1 GKLNGLYWN
10 SIPNVDVQKS
20 VLFISPFAKL
30 RLFRNYICCYYFFFS
45 VSLADI
51 DECSASKPVCATNAT
66 GCQNTV
72 GSFSCSC
79 EAGFGG
85 RYCNDIDECK
95 SQVKPC
101 DVNADCQNTRGS
113 YVCSCKAGFN
123 RNGNTCTDINEC
135 SALGPVCDVHA
146 KCENIIGSYL
156 CSCKSG
162 FFGNGKTC
170 SDYDECSASVVAC
183 DPLASCQNTAGSF
196 LCLCQSGYTGDGRTC
211 IDVDEC
217 HSGSFSCH
225 AQGQCINVMG
235 SYDCRCLPGYTGDGQ
250 HACSDVDECQD
261 GSFSCHAQ
269 GQCVNSQGSYDC
281 TCLPGYTGDG
291 DTKCLDVDE
300 CQKGSYHCHEIAN
313 CVNVIGSYDCMC
325 KPGYEGDGKNMCSV
339 HGQSFVRAISL
350 CPNLLTVE
358 SYASGIIFS
367 NMQQKYSNDMNCNWT
382 ISSNAKLELAFIRFQ
397 TESGCDFVKV
407 FDGLTSST
415 LIGEYD
421 GDSLPASITT
431 SSHEL
436 SVTFTTDGS
445 VVKSRFLANYHI
457 SGQPFATV
465 SSSCADMLTVRSS
478 SSGMLFSNRDGAYA
492 NDVNCS
498 WSISSSNNVEL
509 IFFKFDTEE
518 NYDYIYVYDGA
529 SMMSSLIGKYHGNSL
544 PAVITS
550 SSKQLY
556 VTFSSDKT
564 VSSSGFAASYHAY
577 NTIRLVGG
585 NTTLIGRVEVYHSG
599 QWGTICEDG
608 WDINDAHVI
617 CRQLGFPSATQ
628 AFYSATHGQG
638 SGQIWIDNLDCSG
651 YELRID
657 ECNHDGWGNHDCG
670 HNEDAIPLGSVPEVS
685 AETCREIKASEGGHA
700 TSGKYWF
707 DSLIPGEVVQAHC
720 NMETEDLDECK
731 GSFRPCDINANCQN
745 TWGSYVCSCK
755 PGFTGSGKA
764 CSDVNECSTGSA
776 VCDPNADCQNTFGCY
791 LCSCKS
797 GFYGNGKTCSDADE
811 CSFSVSPCDANAICG
826 NTVGSFNCSC
836 KTGYTGDGLTCTDID
851 ECTQGSHGCLPDLA
865 SCINTDGSYSCTCN
879 AGYTGDGKI
888 SCEIALPEEC
898 ENYQSLTTSDRKTSN
913 TRGCYTCDSSLS
925 GWYRFKDA
933 AGTRMPTTCPPTNRC
948 DACSTGWLNGV
959 HPTTADGKVTR
970 QVCFNWIS
978 GQPFA
983 TVSSSCADKLTVR
996 SSSSGIIFSNRDG
1009 AYAHDVN
1016 CSWSIFSSTNVELVF
1031 FRFDTEENHDYIYVY
1046 DGGSMMSSLI
1056 GKYHGNSLPAVI
1068 TSSSNQ
1074 LYVTFSSDNKV
1085 SSTGFAASYHAYNTI
1100 RLVGGNTTL
1109 TGRVEV
1115 YHGGQWGTI
1124 CEDGWDINDAHVICR
1139 QLGFPSA
1146 TQAFHG
1152 AKHGQGSG
1160 QIWIDSLDCSG
1171 YELRIDECNH
1181 DGWGNHD
1188 CGHNEDASVE

>member
-1 GKLNGLYWN
+1 MDPPLHPNNIVVAAVFCVMLYKIVAQQCE
-10 SIPNVDVQKS
+10 SDFSSPSMMLQRHTYKTFKTSS
-20 VLFISPFAKL
+20 VLECDQACNDDFRCQSFNYVFLENICELNNRTKEARPEDFISNPRRYYSRRKKKL
-30 RLFRNYICCYYFFFS
+30 GQNDRQTLGTVIIHAFINQCWFS
-45 VSLADI
+45 ILIGSVAELPAETCKEIKASDGERATSGKYWFDSLLPGEVIQAECNMETEDI
-51 DECSASKPVCATNAT
+51 DECNASKPVCATNAT

-123 RNGNTCTDINEC
+123 RNGKTCTDINEC
-135 SALGPVCDVHA
+135 SALGPVCDANA

-170 SDYDECSASVVAC
+170 TVSGQSSVTVTSSCASLLIIETSTTGLIFSNYNGTYLNNMNCNWTISSNAKLE
-183 DPLASCQNTAGSF
+183 LAFIRFQIE
-196 LCLCQSGYTGDGRTC
+196 SGYDFVKVYDGPTSSSTLIGEYDGDSLPTL
-211 IDVDEC
+211 ITSSSHELFM
-217 HSGSFSCH
+217 SF
-225 AQGQCINVMG
+225 
-235 SYDCRCLPGYTGDGQ
+235 TT
-250 HACSDVDECQD
+250 D
-261 GSFSCHAQ
+261 GS
-269 GQCVNSQGSYDC
+269 VTN
-281 TCLPGYTGDG
+281 PGF
-291 DTKCLDVDE
+291 LAN
-300 CQKGSYHCHEIAN
+300 YH
-313 CVNVIGSYDCMC
+313 M
-325 KPGYEGDGKNMCSV
+325 

-397 TESGCDFVKV
+397 TESAYDFVKV

-421 GDSLPASITT
+421 GDSLPASITS

-445 VVKSRFLANYHI
+445 VVKSGFLANYHI

-478 SSGMLFSNRDGAYA
+478 SSGMIFSNRDGTYA

-529 SMMSSLIGKYHGNSL
+529 SIMSSLIGKYHGNSL

-556 VTFSSDKT
+556 VTFSSDKS

-670 HNEDAIPLGSVPEVS
+670 HS
-685 AETCREIKASEGGHA
+685 
-700 TSGKYWF
+700 
-707 DSLIPGEVVQAHC
+707 
-720 NMETEDLDECK
+720 
-731 GSFRPCDINANCQN
+731 
-745 TWGSYVCSCK
+745 
-755 PGFTGSGKA
+755 
-764 CSDVNECSTGSA
+764 
-776 VCDPNADCQNTFGCY
+776 
-791 LCSCKS
+791 
-797 GFYGNGKTCSDADE
+797 
-811 CSFSVSPCDANAICG
+811 
-826 NTVGSFNCSC
+826 
-836 KTGYTGDGLTCTDID
+836 
-851 ECTQGSHGCLPDLA
+851 
-865 SCINTDGSYSCTCN
+865 
-879 AGYTGDGKI
+879 
-888 SCEIALPEEC
+888 
-898 ENYQSLTTSDRKTSN
+898 
-913 TRGCYTCDSSLS
+913 
-925 GWYRFKDA
+925 
-933 AGTRMPTTCPPTNRC
+933 
-948 DACSTGWLNGV
+948 
-959 HPTTADGKVTR
+959 
-970 QVCFNWIS
+970 
-978 GQPFA
+978 
-983 TVSSSCADKLTVR
+983 
-996 SSSSGIIFSNRDG
+996 
-1009 AYAHDVN
+1009 
-1016 CSWSIFSSTNVELVF
+1016 
-1031 FRFDTEENHDYIYVY
+1031 
-1046 DGGSMMSSLI
+1046 
-1056 GKYHGNSLPAVI
+1056 
-1068 TSSSNQ
+1068 
-1074 LYVTFSSDNKV
+1074 
-1085 SSTGFAASYHAYNTI
+1085 
-1100 RLVGGNTTL
+1100 
-1109 TGRVEV
+1109 
-1115 YHGGQWGTI
+1115 
-1124 CEDGWDINDAHVICR
+1124 
-1139 QLGFPSA
+1139 
-1146 TQAFHG
+1146 
-1152 AKHGQGSG
+1152 
-1160 QIWIDSLDCSG
+1160 
-1171 YELRIDECNH
+1171 
-1181 DGWGNHD
+1181 
-1188 CGHNEDASVE
+1188 EDASVECSSTIP